1 MLSVSQWLALPHLA
15 PSKRCLSSNIQKQLS
30 NKTDQDKEK
39 TEKKERKKKKRV
51 SSRKDCSVG
60 NGGAKSMISP
70 RRRLEGID
78 EKESD
83 RVRGR
88 KREREKERKG
98 ERGKGRK
105 GEGEKERKRDRVS
118 AYIYPPPSDVHPQ
131 TSRTSV
137 GNLYLRCDVRRC
149 DNGGE

>member
-1 MLSVSQWLALPHLA
+1 MLSVSQWLALPHLP
-15 PSKRCLSSNIQKQLS
+15 PSKRCSSSNIQKQLS

-39 TEKKERKKKKRV
+39 TEKKERKKKRV

-88 KREREKERKG
+88 KRERKEREKERKG
-98 ERGKGRK
+98 KRKRK
-105 GEGEKERKRDRVS
+105 GSGS
-118 AYIYPPPSDVHPQ
+118 QH
-131 TSRTSV
+131 TSTLLQAMFV
-137 GNLYLRCDVRRC
+137 LEHLGQV
-149 DNGGE
+149 

>member
-88 KREREKERKG
+88 KRERKEREKERKG
-98 ERGKGRK
+98 ERKRK
-105 GEGEKERKRDRVS
+105 G
-118 AYIYPPPSDVHPQ
+118 
-131 TSRTSV
+131 
-137 GNLYLRCDVRRC
+137 
-149 DNGGE
+149 